1 MAPSRTP
8 RRRPSRAETRRKI
21 IDAAGEVFARQG
33 IAATSLNDIAAEA
46 GLTKGAVYSNFTGR
60 DDLVLTIMEEHLVD
74 RMRSATT
81 AFDELS
87 DLGEATAE
95 AGARLAAGV
104 DTDATWHRLLLEYW
118 GIAMRN
124 PTVHEGL
131 ATRRAQLREAIT
143 AAITRAA
150 AQHGV
155 DLPLPPEQLAV
166 VVLALSNGLAVERGV
181 EAAAVPD
188 TLFADVLKLLVTPR
202 GTGGDPDVS
211 DTAAPPDP
219 SAAPGTPGT

>member
-33 IAATSLNDIAAEA
+33 IAATSLNDIAAAA
-46 GLTKGAVYSNFTGR
+46 GLTKGAVYSNFEGR
-60 DDLVLTIMEEHLVD
+60 DDLVLTIMEEHIVE

-124 PTVHEGL
+124 PAVHKGL
-131 ATRRAQLREAIT
+131 ALRRAQLRDAIT

-155 DLPLPPEQLAV
+155 ELPLPPEQLAV

-181 EAAAVPD
+181 EASAVPD
-188 TLFADVLKLLVTPR
+188 SLFADVLKLLVTPR
-202 GTGGDPDVS
+202 AVSGSAEPPDS
-211 DTAAPPDP
+211 AAPP
-219 SAAPGTPGT
+219 GTAGR